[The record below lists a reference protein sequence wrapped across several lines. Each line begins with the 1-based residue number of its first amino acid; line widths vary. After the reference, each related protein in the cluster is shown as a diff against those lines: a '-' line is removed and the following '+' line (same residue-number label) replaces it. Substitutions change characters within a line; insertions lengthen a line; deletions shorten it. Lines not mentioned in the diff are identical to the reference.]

1 MPAPLRRPRRPPP
14 VAPPHPIVLVRA
26 ATAADLD
33 VVLALRMALLR
44 EEAQSPL
51 FARPR
56 RDAALLARDLSAQQL
71 ASPTEVTLLAWD
83 GSEPVGLLRC
93 TVSRGT
99 RLVLP
104 SRYGFLTSAYV
115 VPAYRQRGVLR
126 ALLHVAEQWCR
137 ERGLREVRLHCTVE
151 NATGQEAWERLGY
164 RAAEIVRRRVL
175 ARD

>member
-1 MPAPLRRPRRPPP
+1 MSDKLRRPSRARR
-14 VAPPHPIVLVRA
+14 APPHPVVMVRA

-33 VVLALRMALLR
+33 VVVALRLALLR
-44 EEAQSPL
+44 EEGRSPL

-56 RDAALLARDLSAQQL
+56 RDVVRLARDRSAQQL
-71 ASPTEVTLLAWD
+71 ASPTEVTLLAWE

-115 VPAYRQRGVLR
+115 VPTHRRRGVLR
-126 ALLHVAEQWCR
+126 ALLHEAEAWCR
-137 ERGLREVRLHCTVE
+137 GRGLREVRLHCTVE
-151 NATGQEAWERLGY
+151 NVEGQAAWERLGY
-164 RAAEIVRRRVL
+164 PASEIVRRRVL
-175 ARD
+175 PRR